1 MLHEPLLRFEQT
13 NRHYERLLQVV
24 DTPGRFFDQGL
35 GVLGVTYEVSDE
47 DRGRIPREGPLVT
60 VSNHPYGGVDGLV
73 LGSLLDH
80 RRGDVKLLV
89 NYLLGH
95 IEPFRPHI
103 IEVDP
108 FAGEGAKRRNFGAM
122 RESLR
127 WLREGH
133 SLGLFPSGTVSHYHW
148 RQRQITDPAWA
159 ANLAGLIRRSGATV
173 VPVYF
178 EGGNSRLFQL
188 LGLLHPRLRT
198 VLLAGEMMRGKERCI
213 RLRVGSPISPS
224 RLQRFASDEA
234 MMGFLR
240 LKTYIL
246 QNRSVAAKT
255 SFRMSFRRRKPAAKE
270 PLAPPVDPASMAAEV
285 DALPVAQRLVES
297 GDFLV
302 CYARAEQIPQL
313 LEEIGRLREVTFR
326 AVEEGTGFARDLD
339 QFDRYYLH
347 LFLWDARH
355 RALAGAYRLGP
366 TDEILAARGP
376 AGLYTTTLFHY
387 RPGVLRGLGPAL
399 ELGRSFIVAEYQR
412 RHASLGLIWR
422 GIGAF
427 IAQHPR
433 YRVLFGPVS
442 ISKEY
447 QSLSKNLMVMY
458 LKEHTLDPELATKVR
473 ARKPPRSRNLG
484 RLDRSCFNESVRDI
498 EDVSALISE
507 IEREERGVPVLLRQY
522 LKLNATMLS
531 FNVDPEFNDCI
542 DGLVLV
548 DLAKTN
554 EKTLRRYMGDVGA
567 EAFYAYHETRRSE
580 RLAVEQTAE
589 G

>member
-366 TDEILAARGP
+366 TDEIL
-376 AGLYTTTLFHY
+376 
-387 RPGVLRGLGPAL
+387 
-399 ELGRSFIVAEYQR
+399 
-412 RHASLGLIWR
+412 
-422 GIGAF
+422 
-427 IAQHPR
+427 QHPR
-433 YRVLFGPVS
+433 YRVLFGTVS

-554 EKTLRRYMGDVGA
+554 EKTLRRYMGGVGA